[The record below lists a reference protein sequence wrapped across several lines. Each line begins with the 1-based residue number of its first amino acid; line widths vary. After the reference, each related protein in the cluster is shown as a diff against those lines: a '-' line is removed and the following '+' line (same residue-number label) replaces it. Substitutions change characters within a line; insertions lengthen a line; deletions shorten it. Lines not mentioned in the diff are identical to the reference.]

1 MAADNNQLPFHLRT
15 PAAAT
20 HFQLGHSTE
29 KPKPLCNNVTKKF
42 PFRNCLLCHFPMI
55 LLFSLV
61 PLVLLTILA
70 LMLLSL
76 SLPAGNWLKPH
87 AEAPEV
93 LELVHCTPP
102 LPDTVMMSYMEP
114 KMRPPCSDDLL
125 AQACSLTQSV
135 TNGPVALAHAKHL
148 LLWLLCMPKHN
159 FCHHFS
165 SSNKQTQLVLMTSN

>member
-1 MAADNNQLPFHLRT
+1 MLQLHIFNW
-15 PAAAT
+15 
-20 HFQLGHSTE
+20 GTE
-29 KPKPLCNNVTKKF
+29 KPKPLCNDVTKKF
-42 PFRNCLLCHFPMI
+42 PFCNCLLCQFPMI

-61 PLVLLTILA
+61 SLVLLTILA

-114 KMRPPCSDDLL
+114 KMRPPCYDDFLHKHVRSL
-125 AQACSLTQSV
+125 AQSV
-135 TNGPVALAHAKHL
+135 TQGPVALAHTKHL

-159 FCHHFS
+159 FFITS
-165 SSNKQTQLVLMTSN
+165 QTQTNKLN